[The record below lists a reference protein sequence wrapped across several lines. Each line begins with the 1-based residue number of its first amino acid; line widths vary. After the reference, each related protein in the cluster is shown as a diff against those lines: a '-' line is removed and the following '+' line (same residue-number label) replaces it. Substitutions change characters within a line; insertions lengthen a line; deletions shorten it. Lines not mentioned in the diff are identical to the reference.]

1 MARVQGGGHSDLMTG
16 NLSGTCFRGY
26 RGNNIVSGSRRMTV
40 AKPKMKKIDSPLEV
54 PGLVARYSAD
64 KLVSLVVPPALILT
78 PGEMMEE
85 PGETLLGPPIQL
97 GTVYSWGDQVG
108 RCGTLVQ
115 AAAACRP
122 KLFDADENRN
132 NKPYI
137 ESDGSNDLLE
147 GSVMGSPISMPFEIW
162 MVADE
167 PDVRAV
173 TTYLMR
179 ISDAG
184 TAGIRNMISAGNP
197 YALYLSAYY
206 YGAVR
211 GDVKVKIWRCIFNSG
226 ASWLE
231 WNGVM
236 QAIPGNVGAGSFKQC
251 RLFGYTTGSSNCRMK
266 VFDIDIFEGIL
277 PPVWQSLLLN
287 WFKQEYNL
295 PA

>member
-1 MARVQGGGHSDLMTG
+1 
-16 NLSGTCFRGY
+16 
-26 RGNNIVSGSRRMTV
+26 
-40 AKPKMKKIDSPLEV
+40 
-54 PGLVARYSAD
+54 
-64 KLVSLVVPPALILT
+64 
-78 PGEMMEE
+78 
-85 PGETLLGPPIQL
+85 
-97 GTVYSWGDQVG
+97 
-108 RCGTLVQ
+108 
-115 AAAACRP
+115 
-122 KLFDADENRN
+122 
-132 NKPYI
+132 
-137 ESDGSNDLLE
+137 
-147 GSVMGSPISMPFEIW
+147 MGSPIAMPFEIW